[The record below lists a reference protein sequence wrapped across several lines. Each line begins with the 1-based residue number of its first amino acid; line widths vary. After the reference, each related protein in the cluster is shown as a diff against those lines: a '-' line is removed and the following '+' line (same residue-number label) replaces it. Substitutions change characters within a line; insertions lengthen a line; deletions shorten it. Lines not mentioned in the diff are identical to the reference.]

1 LYVLTGAIATGCA
14 GLGKNTAPSGD
25 KLQVKLADM
34 RAESRR
40 DKRKIRD
47 LQNQIVKLKVD
58 LEMSDEGW
66 SDLSASESLPVEVV
80 APKEPRTAATELAVD
95 PPAHESMR
103 IAGTDQEGY
112 EIVYAGDALN
122 KPSVRPRLDKYDLGG
137 SSSYNADEPTPTRAA
152 RHAPPRNL
160 APVPTSTVIIEPSS
174 GALPTVDSQIRQA
187 RTPPSRSRQGR
198 KFDDPR
204 EEYKRYYTAL
214 ASGNHAYAIAGF
226 RNFVERFPN
235 HDHADNAQYWLGEAF
250 YDQKRYSS
258 AIEEFRKVVER
269 YPGQNKVPDA
279 LLKLGY
285 CYGALG
291 KDDKAQSA
299 LNKVVKMYPKTN
311 PAKLAAIKLEKRQD

>member
-1 LYVLTGAIATGCA
+1 MLTGVFATGCA
-14 GLGKNTAPSGD
+14 GLGKKTASSPET
-25 KLQVKLADM
+25 LQAELTDL
-34 RAESRR
+34 RAEKRR

-58 LEMSDEGW
+58 LELGDDGW
-66 SDLSASESLPVEVV
+66 QELASSETLPVEVV
-80 APKEPRTAATELAVD
+80 VPSEVFALEDETVID
-95 PPAHESMR
+95 PPAHEPMLL
-103 IAGTDQEGY
+103 AGTDAQGY
-112 EIVYAGDALN
+112 EIVYMGDALN
-122 KPSVRPRLDKYDLGG
+122 KPSVRPRLDKYNLGG
-137 SSSYNADEPTPTRAA
+137 SGSYGDEPRSTGAAHHAA
-152 RHAPPRNL
+152 RRRL
-160 APVPTSTVIIEPSS
+160 DPVPTTTVVIAPKS

-187 RTPPSRSRQGR
+187 RTPRSRSRQGR

-214 ASGNHAYAIAGF
+214 ASGNHSYAIAGF
-226 RNFVERFPN
+226 RNFVERFST
-235 HDHADNAQYWLGEAF
+235 HDYADNAQYWLGEAF

-291 KDDKAQSA
+291 QHDKAESSLQ
-299 LNKVVKMYPKTN
+299 KVVKMYPKTN
-311 PAKLAAIKLEKRQD
+311 SARLAAIKLEKRQD